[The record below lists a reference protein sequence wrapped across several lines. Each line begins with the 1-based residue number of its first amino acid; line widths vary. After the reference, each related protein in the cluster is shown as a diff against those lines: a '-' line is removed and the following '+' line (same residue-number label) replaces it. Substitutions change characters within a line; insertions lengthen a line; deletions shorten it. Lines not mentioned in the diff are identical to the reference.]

1 MAKGED
7 SAATAAVFAA
17 LILNLMFSMYF
28 FSCILI
34 FDDFSD
40 IFPISASVSASDVSW
55 PWSSLV
61 L

>member
-1 MAKGED
+1 MAEGED

-17 LILNLMFSMYF
+17 VFLILMFSMNF

-34 FDDFSD
+34 FDEFPD
-40 IFPISASVSASDVSW
+40 IFPISASVSGSDVSW